1 MAAPSYVPVDPTEDP
16 RDYESPPRRPD
27 SWWATRPGEVIGA
40 PQPRGTLL
48 GNQGPDQGY
57 ALKLVHLFAD
67 KIRVTEGESVHDA
80 EAGCRRAWPR
90 SGRRC
95 SAGRR
100 PCTTS
105 PSASRC
111 GASSTRARRPS

>member
-1 MAAPSYVPVDPTEDP
+1 MAAPSYVPVDPTEEP

-48 GNQGPDQGY
+48 GNQGPDLGY

-67 KIRVTEGESVHDA
+67 KIR
-80 EAGCRRAWPR
+80 
-90 SGRRC
+90 
-95 SAGRR
+95 
-100 PCTTS
+100 
-105 PSASRC
+105 
-111 GASSTRARRPS
+111 